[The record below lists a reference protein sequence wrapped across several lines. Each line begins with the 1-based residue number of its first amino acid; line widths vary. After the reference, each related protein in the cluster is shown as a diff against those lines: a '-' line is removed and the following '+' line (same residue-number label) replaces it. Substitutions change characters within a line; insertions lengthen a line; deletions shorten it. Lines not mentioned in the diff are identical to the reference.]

1 MRLHLSKQIEKLPEP
16 YKTEMKAHMK
26 AHEKQQ
32 SKIRSRMEA
41 LALSEDGMKQK
52 FLPDEDRKEWADKV
66 DALIAKTLQETLGL
80 IQKIK
85 RNANARVPEKDP
97 EVLREWLFE
106 NFENPY
112 PTSEDKARL
121 ADLSGY
127 TKKQVSDSIR
137 SDPILSRPV
146 THPPLSL
153 SLSLSWSDARCL

>member
-16 YKTEMKAHMK
+16 YKTQMKAHMK
-26 AHEKQQ
+26 AHEKEQ

-52 FLPDEDRKEWADKV
+52 FLPDEDRKEWADKA
-66 DALIAKTLQETLGL
+66 DALIAKTLQEILSL

-106 NFENPY
+106 TLRTPIPPQRTRQGSRIY
-112 PTSEDKARL
+112 QGTP
-121 ADLSGY
+121 
-127 TKKQVSDSIR
+127 R
-137 SDPILSRPV
+137 SK
-146 THPPLSL
+146 
-153 SLSLSWSDARCL
+153 